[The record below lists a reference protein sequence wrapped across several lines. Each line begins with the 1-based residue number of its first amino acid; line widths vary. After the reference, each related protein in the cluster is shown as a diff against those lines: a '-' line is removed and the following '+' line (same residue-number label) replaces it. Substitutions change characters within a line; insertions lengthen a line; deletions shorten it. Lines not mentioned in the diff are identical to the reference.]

1 MLRQD
6 QMQLTDLIQIRDLRR
21 RPCDRSGMF
30 CSVRLLIVLAIALA
44 VGFAGGPRVHAMGVA
59 GDAVAMVICSEDGAQ
74 TIYVSADGT
83 PVPRGSDCAKC
94 PLCIALSVQGLIG
107 SEASGHARL
116 SRRYR
121 GIRPATITLRTRRY
135 MRRQSRGP
143 PSDKP
148 QRLDPAQA
156 APVRMHLSAAGT
168 GFFEAGSPDLGPRRN
183 CGQHFKDARQ

>member
-1 MLRQD
+1 
-6 QMQLTDLIQIRDLRR
+6 
-21 RPCDRSGMF
+21 MF
-30 CSVRLLIVLAIALA
+30 YGVRLLIVLAIALA
-44 VGFAGGPRVHAMGVA
+44 VGFAGGPRVHAMGI
-59 GDAVAMVICSEDGAQ
+59 GGNAVAMVICSEDGAQ

-94 PLCIALSVQGLIG
+94 PLCIALSFQGLIG
-107 SEASGHARL
+107 SEAAAHVRF

-121 GIRPATITLRTRRY
+121 SIRPATISLRTRRY

-148 QRLDPAQA
+148 ERLDPAQA
-156 APVRMHLSAAGT
+156 ALVRMHLPAAGT
-168 GFFEAGSPDLGPRRN
+168 GFIEAGSPDLGPCRN

>member
-1 MLRQD
+1 MPQQD
-6 QMQLTDLIQIRDLRR
+6 DMHRTAWNQIRDLTR
-21 RPCDRSGMF
+21 RPMGRSGMF

-94 PLCIALSVQGLIG
+94 PLCIALSVPGLIG

-121 GIRPATITLRTRRY
+121 GVRPATIALRTPRY

-156 APVRMHLSAAGT
+156 APVCMHLSVAGT
-168 GFFEAGSPDLGPRRN
+168 GFIEAGSTDLGPRRT